1 MGTRYTQNNFYI
13 TDDEALDARQGPFD
27 SVSEAL
33 TFIKHRY
40 KGLSVYVL
48 SGGSVV
54 EYWFKDGITDGDLIV
69 KSSGGTTG
77 SGIPHGTAS
86 GTDTYT
92 ISFASVTGYND
103 GDAYLVRFTNGN
115 TTGCTLNINSLG
127 AKTLYRNN
135 DGALIGGDI
144 VAGGEMLCIYNS
156 TLNGFQAIGTAPNTL
171 LAYITNADSVTL
183 TKGMPVY
190 AFGGT
195 GDRLTVKRAKN
206 TGDST
211 SAQTIGL
218 VFSTSIATNQKGL
231 VMMQGLLDNLSILP
245 TSTWSDGDAV
255 YLGATDGSITKTKPY
270 APNHLVYLGF
280 VTTASNGNAGR
291 MYVRVQNGYE
301 LDELHNVQAQS
312 PNNKDSIFFD
322 SSDNQWKS
330 RAVSATDIDANVSNT
345 EFSYLDGVTS
355 SIQTQL
361 NGKQATLTNPITGTG
376 TNNEI
381 AAFNSTGSTITSL
394 STATYPSLTELSY
407 GKGVTSAIQTQL
419 NTKAN
424 TSDTPKV
431 LYRLPSAITIPAN
444 TITIGTVI
452 NIPRSSVS
460 VGQMIEIRMIAS
472 TPSTPPSAARSLS
485 VRWNGSALYQTLSIP
500 VNSAGAQNGVYL
512 AIARVISGGVIYARG
527 VLATGSSNNSV
538 NSPGDV
544 GSNITVEYYVDPSN
558 QTLTLEHITVTIY

>member
-144 VAGGEMLCIYNS
+144 VDGGEMLCIYNS
-156 TLNGFQAIGTAPNTL
+156 TLNGFQVIGTAPNTL

>member
-135 DGALIGGDI
+135 DGVLIGGDI
-144 VAGGEMLCIYNS
+144 IVGGEMLCIYNS
-156 TLNGFQAIGTAPNTL
+156 TTDGFQVIGTAPNTL

-301 LDELHNVQAQS
+301 LDELHDVQAQS

-322 SSDNQWKS
+322 SADSEWKA